1 MNRQSSND
9 GIKTDRMLRDWSVID
24 MLPKGDDSQDRRLEY
39 PSKARYKW
47 QQKIA
52 AAKKQA
58 PVCHVSERCMQ
69 FIADLKSGLENR
81 TLVLLSH
88 DSFHQLMRE
97 VNSAMNLS
105 VQNKTCHLEVKLMN
119 SAGTVKR
126 FRIEGMRSMLTVT
139 TLSA

>member
-1 MNRQSSND
+1 
-9 GIKTDRMLRDWSVID
+9 
-24 MLPKGDDSQDRRLEY
+24 
-39 PSKARYKW
+39 
-47 QQKIA
+47 
-52 AAKKQA
+52 
-58 PVCHVSERCMQ
+58 VSDRCMQ
-69 FIADLKSGLENR
+69 FIADVKSGVENR

-88 DSFHQLMRE
+88 DNFHDFMRD

-139 TLSA
+139 TLAA